1 MTKWGKSGLLWVAT
15 AAALLPA
22 VAGCGDREA
31 DGPAASAT
39 GFRHYAGAV
48 QYPAV
53 TKDSGGEH
61 GLDTLVPYGDCVLGI
76 GTYSNGHR
84 DVGVNWTGDAACT
97 KLSLDPAPETGA
109 TPGEVPGDMAP
120 GNGAEGW
127 GGGGLMGRA
136 VLPGEDGSVYAA
148 GTSLS
153 HLDRSGR
160 VQRLAD
166 LKVPPVEPDPDA
178 EPGARNPGGAAVMV
192 RSGQRLIL
200 GGSVTEQRRLVPTVW
215 ISTDRGRTVRRH
227 RLPAPGGAASA
238 SFTGTGVL
246 AMAAEGRRI
255 VVIGGNAQGQG
266 RPRLPVW
273 ASTDGGRTWR
283 TGLTPRLHGYAPL
296 SGVLWHDGRWI
307 AYGARSYGGRADY
320 GKPDRP
326 SVLTS
331 ADGLHWRTED
341 TSALGEGRI
350 RGATVD
356 GSGALVL
363 LGLRSGDHVFCGMV
377 WTGGFGEDA
386 ERAEL
391 GCGDSLPSAITTRAD
406 GKVVI
411 AGSNDLWVGGTSGRR
426 ASGR

>member
-1 MTKWGKSGLLWVAT
+1 MTKWGKSGRLWIAAVA
-15 AAALLPA
+15 AILPA
-22 VAGCGDREA
+22 IAGCGEKKPG
-31 DGPAASAT
+31 GPAASEL

-48 QYPAV
+48 QYPAI

-61 GLDTLVPYGDCVLGI
+61 GLDALVPYGDCVLGL

-127 GGGGLMGRA
+127 GGGGLAGRA

-153 HLDRSGR
+153 RLDRSGR
-160 VQRLAD
+160 VHRLAD
-166 LKVPPVEPDPDA
+166 LEVPPVEPDPDA
-178 EPGARNPGGAAVMV
+178 EPGARHPGGAAVMV
-192 RSGQRLIL
+192 RSGQRLVL
-200 GGSVTEQRRLVPTVW
+200 GGSVTEKRRLVPTVW
-215 ISTDRGRTVRRH
+215 ISADQGRTVRRQ
-227 RLPAPGGAASA
+227 RLPELPAASDA
-238 SFTGTGVL
+238 SLTRTGVL

-255 VVIGGNAQGQG
+255 VAIGGNAQGQG

-283 TGLTPRLHGYAPL
+283 AALTPRLHGYAPV

-307 AYGARSYGGRADY
+307 AYGARSYGGREDY

-331 ADGLHWRTED
+331 ADGLHWTVED

-350 RGATVD
+350 RGASVD

-363 LGLRSGDHVFCGMV
+363 LGLRSGEHIFCGMV

-411 AGSNDLWVGGTSGRR
+411 AGSNDLWVGGASARR
-426 ASGR
+426 AVSR